1 MAQIPIVGADG
12 KPVRYAYLS
21 DGNLK
26 FEIEYYERTE
36 GEGDYEIIQT
46 VNPQDFASSATKF
59 GLDPSIDIL
68 SIIQQISDAGRGEE
82 LRDALNSKEIK
93 NDLWTWLSR

>member
-1 MAQIPIVGADG
+1 MAQIPIIGADG
-12 KPVRYAYLS
+12 KPVRYAYLD

-26 FEIEYYERTE
+26 FQFEYYERTE
-36 GEGDYEIIQT
+36 GEGDYEIIHT
-46 VNPQDFASSATKF
+46 VDPQDFASIATKF

-68 SIIQQISDAGRGEE
+68 SIVQQISDAGRGEE
-82 LRDALNSKEIK
+82 LKDALNSKEIK